1 MKKHSRAGTPVII
14 LFCFVLAVLAGLG
27 VYILCL
33 RILPEPNPSV
43 VTMDVPTPAP
53 LRASATQ
60 AAATPAPEFSLVPA
74 SDPVPGS
81 ERQLSPAGASFWLD
95 GVLSTESTY
104 RSPSLSV
111 SVRAV
116 YDTEHFQKRV
126 TYYVGDVYVGDVT
139 QIRTESFD
147 GNFSRTGYGSVTRMA
162 KRTDSLL
169 AISGDYYGYHKDTL
183 VIRNGT
189 VYRASLSKHGDIC
202 LLLRDG
208 TMETIERKDVD
219 LDEVLNRDVWQAWQF
234 GPALLNE
241 DGSARDSFPNNT
253 LSRQNPRTAIGY
265 VEPGH
270 YVFVVVDGR
279 QSHSHGVTLAE
290 LSRLMHSLGCKVAFN
305 LDGGASA
312 HFYWDDRVF
321 NLPSKG
327 GRQISDIV
335 YVANAPFSASPL
347 FHGKEHNHE

>member
-1 MKKHSRAGTPVII
+1 MKKHSRTGAPVII
-14 LFCFVLAVLAGLG
+14 LFCCVLAVLAGLG
-27 VYILCL
+27 AYILCL
-33 RILPEPNPSV
+33 RFLPEPDSSA

-53 LRASATQ
+53 LRTSATQ
-60 AAATPAPEFSLVPA
+60 AVETPFAESLLVPA
-74 SDPVPGS
+74 SDAAPEP
-81 ERQLSPAGASFWLD
+81 ERQFSPSGAAFWLD
-95 GVLSTESTY
+95 GVLSTESSY

-111 SVRAV
+111 NVRSV
-116 YDTEHFQKRV
+116 YDTKNFQKRV
-126 TYYVGDVYVGDVT
+126 TYYVGDVYVDDVT

-147 GNFSRTGYGSVTRMA
+147 GSFSKMGYGNVTRMA
-162 KRTDSLL
+162 KRNDSLL
-169 AISGDYYGYHKDTL
+169 AISGDYYGYHSDTL

-189 VYRASLSKHGDIC
+189 VHRASLSKRGDIC

-208 TMETIERKDVD
+208 TMETIERKNVD
-219 LDEVLNRDVWQAWQF
+219 LDEVLKRDVWQAWQF
-234 GPALLNE
+234 GPALLNA
-241 DGSARDSFPNNT
+241 DGSARDSFPSST
-253 LSRQNPRTAIGY
+253 LSKQNPRTAIGC

-279 QSHSHGVTLAE
+279 QSHSYGVTLAE

-335 YVANAPFSASPL
+335 YVAKAPFSQSL
-347 FHGKEHNHE
+347 RFHGKEHHHE